1 MLLFVLIMSI
11 LITESNND
19 KRLVVGERA
28 INFTLPTFQG
38 NRVTL
43 SDLRGKVI
51 LLDFWASWCLPCKE
65 ELPYLDILQKTYG
78 QNEFQVVVINIDNN
92 PNNAIEFL
100 KKYNIKLMPLWDRE
114 KKVVSVY
121 DVEKMPTTIFLDKD
135 GRVRFVHSGFQS
147 EQYIHYKKQIEF
159 LLKEPSSFHKE

>member
-11 LITESNND
+11 LISEPDND

-92 PNNAIEFL
+92 PTNAMEFL

-121 DVEKMPTTIFLDKD
+121 DVKKMPTTIFLDKD

-147 EQYIHYKKQIEF
+147 EQYLHYKKQIEF
-159 LLKEPSSFHKE
+159 LLKERSSFHKE